1 MLSRG
6 LWILATACVALCA
19 TDGTDW
25 ITHLG
30 GKVERDTAG
39 RVTAVNLRGSWIND
53 AEMVHLAELP
63 DLEKLDLSHTRISD
77 EGLLHLKSAP
87 KINDLNL
94 YYSEWITDQGMAA
107 IRGWKHLKRLNV
119 RGTRISD
126 ATLEIVSHMSGLEA
140 LDIANTAVTDNG
152 LDHLITLVNLKE
164 LSLGRGRL
172 TNSALEMLRM
182 FPALTYLD
190 LSGARPEPPD
200 MANRRRNAG
209 AGIPQESLRAMA
221 ELKELRVLKLG
232 YSSITGPGLRT
243 LASLERVEKLGLE
256 GCHRIDDSA
265 AAELANWKGLK
276 YLDLQDTSVTAKGL
290 ESLRSARPEVHI
302 LWLAKKSAD

>member
-1 MLSRG
+1 MPRRYCCILTMACAA
-6 LWILATACVALCA
+6 LWAA
-19 TDGTDW
+19 GGSEW
-25 ITHLG
+25 IEHVG
-30 GKVERDTAG
+30 GKVTRDSSG

-53 AEMVHLAELP
+53 AEMLHLAELP
-63 DLEKLDLSHTRISD
+63 DLEKLDLSHTRITD

-126 ATLEIVSHMSGLEA
+126 ATLEIVSHMSRLEA

-172 TNSALEMLRM
+172 GNTALEMLRM
-182 FPALTYLD
+182 FP
-190 LSGARPEPPD
+190 
-200 MANRRRNAG
+200 
-209 AGIPQESLRAMA
+209 
-221 ELKELRVLKLG
+221 
-232 YSSITGPGLRT
+232 
-243 LASLERVEKLGLE
+243 
-256 GCHRIDDSA
+256 
-265 AAELANWKGLK
+265 
-276 YLDLQDTSVTAKGL
+276 
-290 ESLRSARPEVHI
+290 
-302 LWLAKKSAD
+302 